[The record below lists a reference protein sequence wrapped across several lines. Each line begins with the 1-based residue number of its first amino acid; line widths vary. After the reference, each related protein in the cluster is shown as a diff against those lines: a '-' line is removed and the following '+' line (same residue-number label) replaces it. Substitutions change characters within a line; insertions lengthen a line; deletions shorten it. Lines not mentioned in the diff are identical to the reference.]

1 MPDLDFEFKQGILRS
16 ESFVK
21 VVSFILMQEVHDLQ
35 SKGYELVF
43 VECQLSLGMLPMLA
57 ILHCWLTRKKN
68 NSIEEKKQRF

>member
-1 MPDLDFEFKQGILRS
+1 MSLTILILFVAFQHFLR
-16 ESFVK
+16 ES
-21 VVSFILMQEVHDLQ
+21 LQEVHNLQ

-68 NSIEEKKQRF
+68 NSIEEKKIRF